1 MKTESRSQNAVVGII
16 ARGVDVAWAGLMA
29 LVVVIPI
36 MIGFVAG
43 VVFALGVRMWL
54 ALREAFAAGQRL
66 ING

>member
-1 MKTESRSQNAVVGII
+1 MKDEGGSQKAVVRII

-36 MIGFVAG
+36 VIGFIAG
-43 VVFALGVRMWL
+43 VVWALGVRMWL
-54 ALREAFAAGQRL
+54 ALREAFASGQRL